1 MIKKIGL
8 TKCIEKDIQIAK
20 KVRICKELN
29 IKKEFLEV
37 NKIHNIMVT
46 STIINEKISNYNNEK
61 ILGINL
67 DIEVKIV
74 YSSKKDGKLKV
85 IKRNIFEII
94 NIEVNKSIENEQ
106 IIKSNIYMEQVKTSL
121 ETTGIISLS
130 LFIIATISIM
140 ELEDLNFIASFNT
153 LEENIYSFNKNLQ
166 YLKQESFFIDNKIQD
181 IDFKDKRKVFINDGN
196 LYEILENKLKKIE
209 IEGANYI
216 YINQVSRKEI
226 LLTALEENIF
236 NLYIYNERNIEIIAK
251 NISYFMK
258 PIYLENNKLV
268 LYLRKNKERIYLVE
282 KDIGNNDFSQERIL
296 MDMHHVPEK
305 IKVNNDKLF
314 FIVENHYEREIIS
327 YSISSLSYESIFIP
341 MKFGKVED
349 FKVSDCGKL
358 LVLLVSST
366 VNIDSNYSVNNN
378 GDNSV
383 PSDNLSNN
391 ILLYNIETKVFKEIT
406 KNISKIKISSFV
418 LDNSKSFLYLSDDS
432 LCGFN
437 IYKINLNT
445 LEKRELLELN
455 AKNIEFFNF

>member
-358 LVLLVSST
+358 LVLLVI
-366 VNIDSNYSVNNN
+366 NIDSNYSVNNN
-378 GDNSV
+378 GDNSI

-455 AKNIEFFNF
+455 AKNIEFF